1 MCSIDIELWRVS
13 GGRTDIILYSAE
25 DDRDRK
31 CWLSL
36 SLSSSW
42 LWSIIGVIAIAIA
55 NNDER

>member
-1 MCSIDIELWRVS
+1 MCLIDIGLSRPS

-36 SLSSSW
+36 SSSSSW

-55 NNDER
+55 DNDER